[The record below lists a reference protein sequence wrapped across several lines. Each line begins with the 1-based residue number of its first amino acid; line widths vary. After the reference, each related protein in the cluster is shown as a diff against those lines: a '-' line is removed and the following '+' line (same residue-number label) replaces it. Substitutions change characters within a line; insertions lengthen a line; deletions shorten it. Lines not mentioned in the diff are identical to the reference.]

1 MNPISQI
8 VELLE
13 QREIKRAES
22 LIAKTLRNTSDVTLQ
37 GYVYLQRARLKL
49 LIQRP
54 EEALRDIDHALAN
67 IQDVTADSP
76 EIRELLADSLLMR
89 YEMALV
95 GFADKSDLLKS
106 QEHYLWIVENAPAHD
121 NLGWVYYQLGRIDL
135 ILTRTTDAIE
145 YLRKALFAPS
155 VIPEL
160 TAYVYER
167 LGFIAFYE
175 QRNPLMA
182 DVLLTKALHTYPSY
196 LPKQWIIQVLL
207 LRTRILMKTDLTK
220 ALLVSQEAVAMT
232 STGTDKALLSEVLLH
247 QSEILDA
254 FGDRPSDVIDVIQR
268 YLMLNKPPMGVDVT
282 AARIHERLGNAYM
295 QVHSFQAAIEAYSTA
310 LSYNPDN
317 PWEHY
322 LRYQIAVAHF
332 DLGNVVEAR
341 HIVDDLISDA
351 DIQPTD
357 LKNASALLEQIDAV
371 ARS

>member
-1 MNPISQI
+1 MNQI
-8 VELLE
+8 TQIADLLE
-13 QREIKRAES
+13 QREIKRAEI
-22 LIAKTLRNTSDVTLQ
+22 LIAKTLRNTPDGTNKS
-37 GYVYLQRARLKL
+37 YVYLQRARLKL
-49 LIQRP
+49 LTQRP

-67 IQDVTADSP
+67 IDDVTGDSSQV
-76 EIRELLADSLLMR
+76 RELLADSLLMR

-95 GFADKSDLLKS
+95 GFADKADLLKS
-106 QEHYLWIVENAPAHD
+106 QEHYLWIVENVPEHD

-135 ILTRTTDAIE
+135 ILTKTTDAVE
-145 YLRKALFAPS
+145 YLHKALFAPS
-155 VIPEL
+155 LIPEL
-160 TAYVYER
+160 TAYIYER

-175 QRNPLMA
+175 QRNPAMA

-220 ALLVSQEAVAMT
+220 ALLVSQEAVALT

-282 AARIHERLGNAYM
+282 AARVHERLANAYM
-295 QVHSFQAAIEAYSTA
+295 QAHAFEAAIEAYSTA
-310 LSYNPDN
+310 LTYNPDN
-317 PWEHY
+317 PWEHT

-332 DLGNVVEAR
+332 DLGNVAEAR
-341 HIVDDLISDA
+341 QILNDLITDE

-357 LKNASALLEQIDAV
+357 LKNATTLLDQIDAV
-371 ARS
+371 ARP